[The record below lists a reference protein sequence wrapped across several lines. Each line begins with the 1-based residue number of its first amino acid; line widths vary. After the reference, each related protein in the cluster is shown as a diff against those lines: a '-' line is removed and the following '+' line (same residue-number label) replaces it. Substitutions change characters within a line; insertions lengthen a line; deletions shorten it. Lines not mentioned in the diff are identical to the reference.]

1 MNIIDVIIILL
12 ILMCGVIGMKKG
24 FVRTTISLIGIIFVF
39 IFSFYLKNPI
49 AEALSLHLPFFSFTG
64 SFKGATILNVII
76 YQIIAFIIIFTGL
89 MFAYCFVVKISKI
102 LEKILDITFILAI
115 PSKIGGFIVGILEG
129 AFISLIA
136 VVVLSLPVLN
146 FDLIRDSNIRKYL
159 YNASPIVGN
168 VTNNM
173 NSAIDEIMDL
183 KDKFKEDEDKEEFNL
198 SCLDV
203 LLKHKVITV
212 SYVEEIRDSYKLKI
226 DKVKVQTVIDKYK

>member
-24 FVRTTISLIGIIFVF
+24 FVRTTISLIGIILVF

-136 VVVLSLPVLN
+136 VVVLSLPILN

-212 SYVEEIRDSYKLKI
+212 SYAENIRDSYKLKI
-226 DKVKVQTVIDKYK
+226 DKVKVQVIIDRYK

>member
-24 FVRTTISLIGIIFVF
+24 FVRTTISLIGIILVF

-136 VVVLSLPVLN
+136 VVVLSLPILN

-183 KDKFKEDEDKEEFNL
+183 KDKFKEDKDKEEFNL

-212 SYVEEIRDSYKLKI
+212 SYAENIRDSYKLKI
-226 DKVKVQTVIDKYK
+226 DKVKVQVIIDRYK

>member
-24 FVRTTISLIGIIFVF
+24 FVRTTISLIGIILVF

-89 MFAYCFVVKISKI
+89 MFAYCFAVKISKI
-102 LEKILDITFILAI
+102 LEKILDITFMLAI

-212 SYVEEIRDSYKLKI
+212 SYAENIRDSYKLKI
-226 DKVKVQTVIDKYK
+226 DKVKVQVIIDKYK

>member
-12 ILMCGVIGMKKG
+12 ILLCGVVGMKKG
-24 FVRTTISLIGIIFVF
+24 FVRTTISLIGIVLVF

-76 YQIIAFIIIFTGL
+76 YQIIAFIIIFTLL
-89 MFAYCFVVKISKI
+89 MILYCFVVKISRI
-102 LEKILDITFILAI
+102 LEKILDLTFILAI

-129 AFISLIA
+129 AFISLIM
-136 VVVLSLPVLN
+136 VVVLSLPILN
-146 FDLIRDSNIRKYL
+146 FDLIRDSNVRKYL

-198 SCLDV
+198 SCLDI
-203 LLKHKVITV
+203 LLKNKVITV
-212 SYVEEIRDSYKLKI
+212 SYAENIRDSYKLKI